1 MMSKK
6 KAKALIALLCV
17 LVAALVCVV
26 VWMATASDDRPA
38 QEGDGTD
45 SGAGDGLVVPER
57 PDMIDVVAYESI
69 ELAADQTAQQV
80 RLENPVE
87 NDVWLR
93 ITLEF
98 EDGTVLWQSERLQP
112 GQVVREIELER
123 PLAAGSYDA
132 VLRYEHWTYD
142 DEMKPL
148 NGAETL
154 LVLEVS

>member
-1 MMSKK
+1 MSRK
-6 KAKALIALLCV
+6 KAKVLIALLCV
-17 LVAALVCVV
+17 LVAALACAVA
-26 VWMATASDDRPA
+26 WMAAAPGDRPVQDDA
-38 QEGDGTD
+38 SSGSGT
-45 SGAGDGLVVPER
+45 GDGLVVPER

-80 RLENPVE
+80 RFENPVD

-93 ITLEF
+93 ITLEL
-98 EDGTVLWQSERLQP
+98 EDGTVLWRSERLQP

-142 DEMKPL
+142 DETKPL

-154 LVLEVS
+154 LTLEVS

>member
-1 MMSKK
+1 MSKK
-6 KAKALIALLCV
+6 KAKVLIAFLCV

-26 VWMATASDDRPA
+26 VWMAMAPGDRPA
-38 QEGDGTD
+38 QDDAD
-45 SGAGDGLVVPER
+45 SVAGDGLVVPER

-69 ELAADQTAQQV
+69 ELVAGETEQRVSLDNPI
-80 RLENPVE
+80 ENGA
-87 NDVWLR
+87 WLR
-93 ITLEF
+93 ITLEL
-98 EDGTVLWQSERLQP
+98 DGGEVLWQSEKLQP
-112 GQVVREIELER
+112 GQVVRSIT
-123 PLAAGSYDA
+123 LARALDPGEYDA